1 MKEFIAVF
9 ATAIMV
15 ACSALGQTYFN
26 VPLTPTSPSNSIVVP
41 TNTVFH
47 LLHVRTTDPSGALGT
62 PGPLG
67 ITQII
72 LAVDYPNLPTM
83 RYAQDD
89 TPSFSLPVLGP
100 ATANLLG
107 SFSDT
112 NSAVMCLVKL
122 EAVNAT
128 PDIRGFAVQPA
139 KSSATIALET
149 STNLTIWTPATNGNY
164 SATNSAR
171 FFRMNL
177 SVQP

>member
-1 MKEFIAVF
+1 MKTLITILA
-9 ATAIMV
+9 AAIMI
-15 ACSALGQTYFN
+15 ASSALGQTYLN
-26 VPLTPTSPSNSIVVP
+26 IPLTPASPNNSFVVP

-47 LLHVRTTDPSGALGT
+47 VLHVRTTDPSGAGAQQGGDPT
-62 PGPLG
+62 A
-67 ITQII
+67 I
-72 LAVDYPNLPTM
+72 AFNVDYPNLPTM
-83 RYAQDD
+83 HYAQDD
-89 TPSFSLPVLGP
+89 ALVFSLPVLGP
-100 ATANLLG
+100 ATVALQG
-107 SFSDT
+107 IFHDT

-149 STNLTIWTPATNGNY
+149 STNLTNWTPATNGTY